1 MDKEFFEKW
10 FSGFDEG
17 LNQLNQEE
25 CARLFSKCAER
36 CSCDALKYFYR
47 DLFNECDGDLDKF
60 FLRLNEKKDIDG
72 KVVESGKVYE
82 LIFTKC
88 GCPLYTQAGIKSK
101 SLCECSRQSMICAF
115 KNLVPQRSFKIECA
129 ESILAGNDK
138 CRHKITFGL

>member
-10 FSGFDEG
+10 FGGFDEG

-60 FLRLNEKKDIDG
+60 FLRLKEKKDIDG

-88 GCPLYTQAGIKSK
+88 GCPLYT
-101 SLCECSRQSMICAF
+101 
-115 KNLVPQRSFKIECA
+115 
-129 ESILAGNDK
+129 
-138 CRHKITFGL
+138 